1 MRTEVGVRKD
11 RWQRLTFGESNLSL
25 ITSVLKSPSSAVFPF
40 MRLPK
45 KSKTVTT
52 DSTKPGLGFHSCD
65 FRRNLATLLRH
76 GVNRLLRCFH
86 SCGSR
91 RNLATRYRS
100 SLMATGDSFHSCG
113 SRRNLATIVDTRTYL
128 RWILFPFMRLPKE
141 PCDRTVFKERSLY
154 CVSIHAAPEG
164 TLRQNRFKERSLCCV
179 SIHAA
184 PEGTLRRLQIG
195 CKNFS
200 ILFPFM
206 RLPKEPCDTSC
217 AACNFTTTGRVSIHA
232 APEGT
237 LRQSSPVSAL
247 AIRH

>member
-91 RNLATRYRS
+91 RNLAT
-100 SLMATGDSFHSCG
+100 
-113 SRRNLATIVDTRTYL
+113 IVDTRTYL

-164 TLRQNRFKERSLCCV
+164 TLRPL
-179 SIHAA
+179 
-184 PEGTLRRLQIG
+184 
-195 CKNFS
+195 
-200 ILFPFM
+200 
-206 RLPKEPCDTSC
+206 
-217 AACNFTTTGRVSIHA
+217 
-232 APEGT
+232 
-237 LRQSSPVSAL
+237 SPH
-247 AIRH
+247 R

>member
-52 DSTKPGLGFHSCD
+52 DSTKPSLGFHSCD

-91 RNLATRYRS
+91 RNLETMLKIACQNFLS
-100 SLMATGDSFHSCG
+100 D
-113 SRRNLATIVDTRTYL
+113 
-128 RWILFPFMRLPKE
+128 
-141 PCDRTVFKERSLY
+141 
-154 CVSIHAAPEG
+154 VSIHAAPEG
-164 TLRQNRFKERSLCCV
+164 TLRLFNLLRPMQSATCFHSCGSRRNLETLESLDYTRFMKM
-179 SIHAA
+179 
-184 PEGTLRRLQIG
+184 
-195 CKNFS
+195 FS
-200 ILFPFM
+200 FM
-206 RLPKEPCDTSC
+206 RLPKEP
-217 AACNFTTTGRVSIHA
+217 
-232 APEGT
+232 
-237 LRQSSPVSAL
+237 
-247 AIRH
+247 